1 MTPSRVLFAL
11 IMALSTSAGCAHT
24 HSVGDHGSASTESGS
39 ARDDAG
45 ADRPSGHVADP
56 IHSAERDG
64 APPLA
69 TSPAALLEPR
79 ALRTVQEKLS
89 SRGELS
95 KDDESGKFDEP
106 TRRAL
111 RSFQRK
117 NGLPATG
124 MPDDVTVQKL
134 GLDPG
139 QIFRS
144 TKAESDAR

>member
-1 MTPSRVLFAL
+1 MTSRMVLGL
-11 IMALSTSAGCAHT
+11 LVALSTSAGCAHT
-24 HSVGDHGSASTESGS
+24 RSVGDNESAPSESAS
-39 ARDDAG
+39 ARDDG
-45 ADRPSGHVADP
+45 RADRPSGHVADP
-56 IHSAERDG
+56 VSPAARDG

-69 TSPAALLEPR
+69 TSPAALLEPG

-95 KDDESGKFDEP
+95 QDDESGKLDEP

-117 NGLPATG
+117 SGLPATG

-139 QIFRS
+139 KIFRS
-144 TKAESDAR
+144 TKR